1 MHEAQLN
8 FDDLIRLF
16 NPCMVPSLVQIFYSS
31 LKGRQEAFSTI
42 IATVLKVV
50 VLVKNLFS
58 YAVPAL
64 AIHFL
69 C

>member
-16 NPCMVPSLVQIFYSS
+16 NPCLYGSFFGPDILRRS
-31 LKGRQEAFSTI
+31 LKGRQEAFYTL
-42 IATVLKVV
+42 IATALKVV

-58 YAVPAL
+58 
-64 AIHFL
+64 
-69 C
+69 